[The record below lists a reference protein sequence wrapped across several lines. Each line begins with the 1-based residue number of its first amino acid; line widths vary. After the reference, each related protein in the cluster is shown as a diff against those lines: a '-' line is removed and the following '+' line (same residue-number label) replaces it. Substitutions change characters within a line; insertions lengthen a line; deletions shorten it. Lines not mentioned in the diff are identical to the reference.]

1 MGLKPKLRVGWRQ
14 LISAASGALSGMF
27 LVTPALSGERAVY
40 VRDRDAR
47 RLNIGCAVENDC

>member
-40 VRDRDAR
+40 VREPR
-47 RLNIGCAVENDC
+47 RAEIEYWLRSRK